1 MDMIKEYIKGKRK
14 AFKKEVNIKHGFVNH
29 CLHLKHS
36 SLQYPF
42 IDHFCWLF
50 FSCHVISDQC

>member
-1 MDMIKEYIKGKRK
+1 MIKEYIKGKRK

-36 SLQYPF
+36 TLQYPF

>member
-1 MDMIKEYIKGKRK
+1 MIKEYIKGKRK
-14 AFKKEVNIKHGFVNH
+14 AFKKEVNIKHGLVNH

-36 SLQYPF
+36 TLQYPF